1 MNILDSTSPIQLFL
15 RSSLLS
21 TVAAT
26 LTLVGIWV
34 ARNPVGEIGMILSII
49 LIPLL
54 LLYGGML
61 PVNLLLLL
69 LGTLIRRF
77 IPRLGES
84 PLLVTVILALA
95 GAGAGVGVVALG
107 LGTLGLESEFFQ
119 VVILGAAV
127 GGIVAG
133 WIMTGTTRRRTA

>member
-1 MNILDSTSPIQLFL
+1 MNILDTTSPIQLFL
-15 RSSLLS
+15 RASLLS

-26 LTLVGIWV
+26 VTLLGIWV
-34 ARNPVGEIGMILSII
+34 ARNPVDEIGMILSII

-54 LLYGGML
+54 LLYGCML

-69 LGTLIRRF
+69 LATLLRRF
-77 IPRLGES
+77 VPRIGET
-84 PLLVTVILALA
+84 PLLATVILALV
-95 GAGAGVGVVALG
+95 GAGAGVGVVALA
-107 LGTLGLESEFFQ
+107 LGALGLESEFFQ

-133 WIMTGTTRRRTA
+133 WMMTGATRRRIA

>member
-1 MNILDSTSPIQLFL
+1 MNILDTTSPIQLFL

-77 IPRLGES
+77 IPRIGES
-84 PLLVTVILALA
+84 PLLATVILALA
-95 GAGAGVGVVALG
+95 GAGAGLGVAALA

-119 VVILGAAV
+119 VVILGATV

-133 WIMTGTTRRRTA
+133 WIMAGATRRRTA